1 MFKKKIIIT
10 FIITLLYQSP
20 LLSKSTSF
28 TEFNSTN
35 LSKYFSGIVAFE
47 NENNS
52 KALDFFNSSKILL
65 NRHEPFLEK
74 LAISLVL
81 EDKVSQAIN
90 YIKTNSKKDNSKFF
104 EAYILLALDSLKK
117 NEINKTI
124 EILSLIPDEFQTDR
138 FNFIIV
144 NSLMDY
150 AYVFNNKKIGNEKN
164 NFGTLSLISETFQR
178 CYLNDKNTDTFFSEL
193 INNAQVD
200 YSRYIFFLFNL
211 FS

>member
-52 KALDFFNSSKILL
+52 KALDFFNSSKILI

-90 YIKTNSKKDNSKFF
+90 YLKTNSKKDNSKFF

-117 NEINKTI
+117 K
-124 EILSLIPDEFQTDR
+124 
-138 FNFIIV
+138 
-144 NSLMDY
+144 
-150 AYVFNNKKIGNEKN
+150 
-164 NFGTLSLISETFQR
+164 
-178 CYLNDKNTDTFFSEL
+178 
-193 INNAQVD
+193 
-200 YSRYIFFLFNL
+200 
-211 FS
+211 